1 MNILLAVKI
10 MAIFIDTGAF
20 IAARNEDD
28 QNFELGSKVIDQIS
42 DGVYGKAYTSDYI
55 FDEAIVFAITRTK
68 RHDITRD
75 LGTFILDFP
84 DIILLFTPETIFHKA
99 WKIHDEYANKSLSFT
114 DCTIIAWCQLLK
126 IDKVAS
132 FDAHFD
138 GILTRITS

>member
-1 MNILLAVKI
+1 

-28 QNFELGSKVIDQIS
+28 KNFKLASKLIDQIS

-55 FDEAIVFAITRTK
+55 FDEAIVFAIVRTK
-68 RHDITRD
+68 RHDIARD

-84 DIILLFTPETIFHKA
+84 DILFLFTPATIFHQA

-114 DCTIIAWCQLLK
+114 DCSIIAWCQSLK

-132 FDAHFD
+132 FDSHFD
-138 GILTRITS
+138 GILPRITT